1 MGPAAPIRSLP
12 ALQATDLNDLREL
25 VYPAPNNTGGF
36 YSLRTAQGDG
46 YIDQVSGALLSY
58 QAHNSTREYYEL
70 IFKLH
75 TGEGLWWL
83 SLLLG
88 LCALSVPLMSGTG
101 VMMWWQGCR
110 SMPRIADNSGPQS
123 AETIIL
129 AIGREHV

>member
-1 MGPAAPIRSLP
+1 MSAATFGLISDGMQNEPDFPTVTEMGPAAPIRSLP

-75 TGEGLWWL
+75 K
-83 SLLLG
+83 
-88 LCALSVPLMSGTG
+88 
-101 VMMWWQGCR
+101 
-110 SMPRIADNSGPQS
+110 
-123 AETIIL
+123 
-129 AIGREHV
+129 IGRAHV